1 MGKHN
6 KRNAI
11 KRVLD
16 EMSPENLDWSKISRD
31 VFVSCLFTYLLF
43 LLLEELRIGLISYF
57 FSLNVLATI
66 TAISGV
72 IAFLTNH
79 RNEKKPETVTKSDY
93 YLVFTLGVVGAAVVF
108 YQTKALGILSYLLAL
123 LSLILIPIFCTLLL
137 EQDYS
142 SDENKT
148 D

>member
-6 KRNAI
+6 KRNTI
-11 KRVLD
+11 KRLLD

-43 LLLEELRIGLISYF
+43 LLLEELRIGPISYF

-93 YLVFTLGVVGAAVVF
+93 YLAFTLGVIGAAVIF
-108 YQTKALGILSYLLAL
+108 YQTRALGMTAYLLAL
-123 LSLILIPIFCTLLL
+123 LSIVLIPLLSSL
-137 EQDYS
+137 FLDQDH
-142 SDENKT
+142 
-148 D
+148 